1 MVSLPLSRFLGL
13 SPSATAARGTVELSE
28 AEACALVSDLV
39 AKLAPDQR
47 GKLLASLASEHRRG
61 GEAGRDG

>member
-1 MVSLPLSRFLGL
+1 MISLPLPRLLGP
-13 SPSATAARGTVELSE
+13 SPSATAVRGTVELTE

-47 GKLLASLASEHRRG
+47 GKLLSLLTSEHRRG
-61 GEAGRDG
+61 GEARRDG